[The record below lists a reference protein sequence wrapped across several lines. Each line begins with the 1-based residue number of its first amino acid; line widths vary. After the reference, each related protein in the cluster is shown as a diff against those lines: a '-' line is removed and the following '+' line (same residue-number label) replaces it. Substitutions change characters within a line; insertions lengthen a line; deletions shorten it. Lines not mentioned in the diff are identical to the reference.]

1 MFPKIVGFH
10 PKSSILT
17 RVFHYRPSILGYH
30 YFRKHP
36 YVFFLRMNLPMQ
48 SRLHLIGVGVVVVV
62 TLLWKHDAGELQL
75 IVHQGDLVNSVPVMV
90 PSRWV
95 SGEVFDDMAG
105 VLIIYATFS
114 CPNATCSCPND
125 KLP

>member
-1 MFPKIVGFH
+1 
-10 PKSSILT
+10 
-17 RVFHYRPSILGYH
+17 
-30 YFRKHP
+30 
-36 YVFFLRMNLPMQ
+36 MQ

-75 IVHQGDLVNSVPVMV
+75 IVHQGDLGKNSVPVMV

-105 VLIIYATFS
+105 VLVIYATFS